1 MEFPVTIESQDEF
14 DKLIGPRLS
23 REREKFADYE
33 DLKLRIDSVEA
44 EKVAAEQARD
54 AALSERDEAAG
65 KVQQFEADKQVN
77 EWRAEVAKVH
87 GVPVDALRGSTKE
100 DFEAHAAILK
110 PLITVRGPVIP
121 GQGEIPAPKRV
132 EPGPGVSRLAHA
144 FDTAIETN

>member
-33 DLKLRIDSVEA
+33 ELKQRIDSVEA
-44 EKVAAEQARD
+44 EKTAAEQARD
-54 AALSERDEAAG
+54 AAIAERDEASD
-65 KVQQFEADKQVN
+65 KVQKFEADKQVDA
-77 EWRAEVAKVH
+77 WRADVAKVK
-87 GVPVDALRGSTKE
+87 GVPADALRGSTKE
-100 DFEAHAAILK
+100 EFEAHAEILK

-121 GQGEIPAPKRV
+121 GQGETPAPKRV

>member
-54 AALSERDEAAG
+54 AALAERDEVAG
-65 KVQQFEADKQVN
+65 KVQKFEADRQVS
-77 EWRAEVAKVH
+77 EWRAEVAKEK
-87 GVPVDALRGSTKE
+87 GVPADALRGATKE
-100 DFEAHAAILK
+100 EFEAHAEILK

-121 GQGEIPAPKRV
+121 GQGETPAPKRV
-132 EPGPGVSRLAHA
+132 DPGPGVSRLAHA